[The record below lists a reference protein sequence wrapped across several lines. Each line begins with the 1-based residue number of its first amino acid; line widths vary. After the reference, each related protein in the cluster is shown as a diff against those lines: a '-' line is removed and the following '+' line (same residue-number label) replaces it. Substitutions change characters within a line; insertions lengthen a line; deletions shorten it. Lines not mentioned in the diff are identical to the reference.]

1 MGLSRTR
8 VKVVVW
14 LSSIEGIDED
24 VSDDGCTTRGEL
36 SMVVRNSA
44 LWAKELVR
52 YLTKR
57 KERQNAMAPCGEA
70 GMLAEHCAYSLC
82 DHPYSHS
89 FVTFNKIYGCC
100 ILIAVTISL
109 LGYKEENEEKPK
121 KPKERNETGRD
132 DY

>member
-57 KERQNAMAPCGEA
+57 KERQNAMAACGEA
-70 GMLAEHCAYSLC
+70 GQCSQSIVSTACVITL
-82 DHPYSHS
+82 
-89 FVTFNKIYGCC
+89 T
-100 ILIAVTISL
+100 ILFRYLQQSI
-109 LGYKEENEEKPK
+109 
-121 KPKERNETGRD
+121 
-132 DY
+132 